1 MLYIEKF
8 LQALT
13 GIIFEETVFY
23 MLPVFGKELVK
34 RNSNN
39 LNIDKDRKSVV

>member
-8 LQALT
+8 LRALT

-39 LNIDKDRKSVV
+39 LNIDKLISK

>member
-13 GIIFEETVFY
+13 GIIFEEKVFY

-39 LNIDKDRKSVV
+39 LNTESI